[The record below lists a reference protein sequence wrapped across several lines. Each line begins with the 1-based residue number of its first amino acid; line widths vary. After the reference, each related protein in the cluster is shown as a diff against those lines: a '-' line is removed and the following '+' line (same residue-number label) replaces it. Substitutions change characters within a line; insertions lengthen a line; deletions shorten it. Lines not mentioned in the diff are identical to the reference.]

1 MKVAERDD
9 LLIRLDERSESFMRE
24 LKEQTEHLKILN
36 GQTND
41 NTTRSNRNK
50 THINIQWWVIS
61 VLLLAATLKVVGVY
75 LPTLL
80 VTLK

>member
-24 LKEQTEHLKILN
+24 LKEQTGHLKILN

-41 NTTRSNRNK
+41 NTSRSNRNN
-50 THINIQWWVIS
+50 THINIQWWVIY

-75 LPTLL
+75 
-80 VTLK
+80 